1 MLLWKEV
8 NSASYSS
15 AILIS
20 FSSTFNF
27 YFFPPSVRQSLF
39 KEKLIWLFT
48 LSFKREDRLDW
59 FDRQD
64 LHPLEAFSCSYRF
77 LQLQLLIFALIFASS
92 SIISVISRLPSE
104 CFEFWF
110 MPLFLTQF
118 ALLVLL
124 TPLISTEQKSN
135 QNNTHEKIFHHHVA
149 AATEI
154 WLLCIV
160 LPKPGGFLESNI
172 EHWV

>member
-1 MLLWKEV
+1 M

-15 AILIS
+15 ATLIS

-27 YFFPPSVRQSLF
+27 YFFPLQSGSHRLKKSSFGCSLF
-39 KEKLIWLFT
+39 HLKK
-48 LSFKREDRLDW
+48 EDRLNW

-64 LHPLEAFSCSYRF
+64 LHPLEAFSCSYLF
-77 LQLQLLIFALIFASS
+77 LQLQLLIFALIFASI

-110 MPLFLTQF
+110 MPLFLAQF
-118 ALLVLL
+118 VLLVLL
-124 TPLISTEQKSN
+124 TPLISVEQKPN

-160 LPKPGGFLESNI
+160 LPQPGGFLESNI